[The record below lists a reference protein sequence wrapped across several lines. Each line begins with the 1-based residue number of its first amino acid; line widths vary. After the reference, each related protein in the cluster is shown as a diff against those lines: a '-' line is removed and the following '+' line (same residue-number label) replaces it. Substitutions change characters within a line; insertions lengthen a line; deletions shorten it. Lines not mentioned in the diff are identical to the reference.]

1 MKEEQKKQYYENY
14 SKEKQ
19 KGVKFWPDIIL
30 KDVIVTLAIFLVL
43 LGLAVFVGV
52 AYEPPA
58 DPNDTSYIPRP
69 EWYFLFL
76 FEMLKYFPGQLEWI
90 GTFILPS
97 LAVAAL
103 FLLPF
108 LDRNPKRHW
117 KNRKFAV
124 VFMTVVVIGM
134 VALTIMAF
142 ISTPPQEEAVQAQT
156 ISEKVALG
164 EELYAINCVE
174 CHGADGEGGEIK
186 GVEGLE
192 GVVLDPIN
200 SEDVMYTFTD
210 ETLYNIIDYGQPNLG
225 MPPFGL
231 GHGGEL
237 QRGEID
243 AIVQFMRYTW
253 DDRVE
258 LPEDQ
263 QVSTIPLPAAE
274 EVPSYE
280 VHVAPIFKRYCLSCH
295 RPGRDNNNYLMET
308 YEEVINSGDNAPVMV
323 AGDMNSIMIRVLNRE
338 EITELDIGPM
348 PPNKAL
354 KQEYIDVIIRWI
366 MAGMPETAADAAAV
380 QP

>member
-1 MKEEQKKQYYENY
+1 MNEEQKKTYYEKY

-19 KGVKFWPDIIL
+19 KGVKFWPDIIF

-43 LGLAVFVGV
+43 LGLAIFIGV
-52 AYEPPA
+52 AFEPPA
-58 DPNDTSYIPRP
+58 DPNDAAYIPRP

-90 GTFILPS
+90 GTFVIPS
-97 LAVAAL
+97 LAVLAL

-108 LDRNPKRHW
+108 FDRNPKRHW
-117 KNRKFAV
+117 KHRKFAV
-124 VFMTVVVIGM
+124 LFMTFVVVGM
-134 VALTIMAF
+134 VVLTVSAF
-142 ISTPPQEEAVQAQT
+142 VTTPPQEESVSAQT
-156 ISEKVALG
+156 IGEKVALG
-164 EELYAINCVE
+164 EELYAINCVV

-200 SEDVMYTFTD
+200 SQDVMYTFTD

-258 LPEDQ
+258 LPEGQ
-263 QVSTIPLPAAE
+263 QVSSIPLPGPD
-274 EVPSYE
+274 EVPSYD
-280 VHVAPIFKRYCLSCH
+280 VHVAPIFKRYCISCH
-295 RPGRDNNNYLMET
+295 RPGRDNHNYLMGN
-308 YEEVINSGDNAPVMV
+308 YDEVLNSGDNAPVMV
-323 AGDMNSIMIRVLNRE
+323 AEDMNSIMIRTLNRE
-338 EITELDIGPM
+338 ELTDIEVGPM

-366 MAGMPETAADAAAV
+366 MAGMPETPEDAAAN